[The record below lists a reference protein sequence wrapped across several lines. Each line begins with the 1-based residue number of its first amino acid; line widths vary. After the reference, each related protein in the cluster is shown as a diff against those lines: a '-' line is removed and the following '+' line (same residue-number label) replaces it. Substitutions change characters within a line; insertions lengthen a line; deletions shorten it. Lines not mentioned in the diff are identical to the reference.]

1 MEIFITTPSFGA
13 QSDAPWDAIAA
24 AGHTV
29 RRPVA
34 SHPLTPQ
41 QLRDEIGSAEA
52 LIVGLDT
59 VDASV
64 FAAAPS
70 LRVVGKHGVGVDNI
84 DLVAAE
90 ASGVRVVNAPG
101 SNSGAVAD
109 LTFGLMLALARH
121 ILPAHQSML
130 DGRWD
135 RFPGIELAGR
145 TLGLVGFGRIG
156 QAVAKRATGFDMTV
170 IAYDPY
176 LPPHLFG
183 EAGAEQVGL
192 HEVVQRSDF
201 LSLHMPGSVDSAP
214 ILDASFLSSMKQG
227 AFLINAAR
235 GGLVDEHKL
244 AQMLIDGRLGGAALD
259 AFNREPLPESS
270 PFRGIPNLILT
281 PHIGAFSDLANANM
295 GVMVA
300 EDVAR
305 VLRGDNPINAVLP
318 GK

>member
-1 MEIFITTPSFGA
+1 MEIFITTSSFGA
-13 QSDAPWDAIAA
+13 QSDAPWEAIEA

-34 SHPLTPQ
+34 AHPLTAQ
-41 QLRDEIGSAEA
+41 QLRDEIGTSEA
-52 LIVGLDT
+52 LITGLDT

-64 FAAAPS
+64 FAAAPN

-84 DLVAAE
+84 DLAAAE
-90 ASGVRVVNAPG
+90 AAGVRVVNAPG

-109 LTFGLMLALARH
+109 LTFGLMLAVARQ
-121 ILPAHQSML
+121 ILPAHSSML

-135 RFPGIELAGR
+135 RFPGIELSGR

-176 LPPHLFG
+176 LPAHLFG
-183 EAGAEQVGL
+183 EAGAEQVSL
-192 HEVVQRSDF
+192 DEVVSRSDF
-201 LSLHMPGSVDSAP
+201 LSLHMPGSPDSAP
-214 ILDASFLSSMKQG
+214 ILDTALLATMKPG

-235 GGLVDEHKL
+235 GGLVDETQL
-244 AQMLIDGRLGGAALD
+244 ALMLTDGRLGGAALD
-259 AFNREPLPESS
+259 AFNREPLPDNS
-270 PFRGIPNLILT
+270 PLLGVPNLILT

-295 GVMVA
+295 GVMVVD
-300 EDVAR
+300 DVAR
-305 VLRGDNPINAVLP
+305 VLRGDEPLNPVSA